1 MVVPRIGPVTETAE
15 VQRAWG
21 EVIRLERLGRRLS
34 QAEVAKLAKTDQKFI
49 SNVELGRTTLDS
61 TVRIAAALGLTVAD
75 LTARVEEA
83 AS

>member
-1 MVVPRIGPVTETAE
+1 VTETGQ

-21 EVIRLERLGRRLS
+21 EVIRLERLSRRLS
-34 QAEVAKLAKTDQKFI
+34 QAEVAKLANTDQKFI

-61 TVRIAAALGLTVAD
+61 AVRIAAALGLSVVD
-75 LTARVEEA
+75 LTKRANGT

>member
-1 MVVPRIGPVTETAE
+1 MGVPRIGPVTETGQ

-21 EVIRLERLGRRLS
+21 EVIRLERLSRRLS
-34 QAEVAKLAKTDQKFI
+34 QAEVAKLANTDQKFI

-61 TVRIAAALGLTVAD
+61 AVRIAAALGLSVVD
-75 LTARVEEA
+75 LTKRANGT